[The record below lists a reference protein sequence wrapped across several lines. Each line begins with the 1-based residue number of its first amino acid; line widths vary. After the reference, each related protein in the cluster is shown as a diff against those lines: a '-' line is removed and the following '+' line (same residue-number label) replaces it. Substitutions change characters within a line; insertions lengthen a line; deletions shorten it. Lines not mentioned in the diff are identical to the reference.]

1 MCPRR
6 LKHTQSCIDHLPTH
20 SRFLS
25 ELLPCHRTHQ
35 HPCSYP
41 GRGREVVHESCS
53 ALSPHRFALPAPGY
67 PPFLGPM
74 AESLLGPHLPRL
86 FPAHP
91 ELVHFLGPFYR
102 DALVTPAAATCLQ
115 VGGRLVWLILYSFSL
130 TMHPSLLINLLI
142 LSAGSI
148 IASTYSFF

>member
-1 MCPRR
+1 MTIC
-6 LKHTQSCIDHLPTH
+6 LPTLG
-20 SRFLS
+20 SFLS
-25 ELLPCHRTHQ
+25 FFPVTVHTSIHALTQAGAGKSSTSHAQPYPLTSLLCP
-35 HPCSYP
+35 
-41 GRGREVVHESCS
+41 
-53 ALSPHRFALPAPGY
+53 LPGY

-91 ELVHFLGPFYR
+91 ELVHFLGPFYG